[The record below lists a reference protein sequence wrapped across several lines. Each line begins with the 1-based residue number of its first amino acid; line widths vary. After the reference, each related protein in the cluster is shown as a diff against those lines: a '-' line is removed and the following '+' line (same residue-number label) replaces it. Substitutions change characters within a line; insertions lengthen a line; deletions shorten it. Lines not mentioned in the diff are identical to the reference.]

1 MNDVCS
7 TKVLINR
14 DKRLFCGMGKRKN
27 EFRKEKNGFRKRFFG
42 IKFHFFWC
50 CMLADMNKCTIFARQ
65 SLCDVDENNFLQ
77 KKITKMKKTLLAL
90 ALLLGTSG
98 VFAQIGIKTDAL
110 NTQKKANLK
119 AEVSQRIKSQKKA
132 ALNMSK
138 DDTRE
143 LICDFSDQSLYTF
156 GKTASNQISDD
167 IWKKTDTTSG
177 FGMGAPIDQFLGIT
191 GYGWFIFWP
200 AWAGEN
206 TYYNLSA
213 ANGFAYVDM
222 LALYN
227 ENLNNFNLGGYI
239 MFTAPL
245 ETYGKRG
252 VDLYF
257 NQVLQRF
264 NQERYFIDWSN
275 DPNFT
280 TYDSIEFNV
289 RGVEMNAN
297 VFDYGVKKVTLPNGT
312 LNANAVGATPDQLT
326 YVRVRLYSPATPAQP
341 HGYFW
346 IVDDFYWSESPENR
360 VDLVAKE
367 YYGGGYHL
375 IPQGIVPDTL
385 VYNVTLENTGATDYN
400 DIVLTTE
407 LYSVAVAEEEGQPD
421 VYTMVEGWGNY
432 SEPDTV
438 ANTTYTGIYSTD
450 GSDTVWT
457 AMRTRDMRA
466 YSTSLPSLNVG
477 TYALASKLTS
487 AETDFTQFLDDTTY
501 FNVVGPMVVPEGHYQ
516 WAKDRNVLVERRD
529 FRYGFVEEGGN
540 VYLTDEAAYTS
551 EGYEVCVAFSAS
563 ATPNADKYI
572 NGVEVV
578 PSLDSCAP
586 GVVIQGKLRKF
597 DYNAESWDAVIVDVE
612 DEFGNPVESAPYT
625 VQQSDLNNGLCTDP
639 DYLDVITSDQFHTI
653 YMPFPYGVKIE
664 ADETYYACY
673 RLLTTGKFSV
683 GTDDPQLNTFGPGA
697 MNQTALLVFTPGLSE
712 SASYAWGG
720 MIYASSYCDYR
731 TPLIRLLVSET
742 AGVKDD
748 VAELTSSLNAY
759 PNPASNNAT
768 ISYTLNKSGNVR
780 IVVTDIMGREVMNMN
795 QGSQVAGGTYT
806 VNMNTA
812 NLSNG
817 TYFYTL
823 SVNGERQ
830 TKKLVI
836 NK

>member
-1 MNDVCS
+1 
-7 TKVLINR
+7 
-14 DKRLFCGMGKRKN
+14 
-27 EFRKEKNGFRKRFFG
+27 
-42 IKFHFFWC
+42 
-50 CMLADMNKCTIFARQ
+50 MLADMNKCTIFARQ
-65 SLCDVDENNFLQ
+65 SLCDVDKNNFLQ

-119 AEVSQRIKSQKKA
+119 AEVSQRIKSHEKA

-143 LICDFSDQSLYTF
+143 LICDFSDPTTYTF
-156 GKTASNQISDD
+156 GKGVANQISDD
-167 IWKKTDTTSG
+167 IWKQTDTVTG
-177 FGMGAPIDQFLGIT
+177 FEEGAWIGNYLGVNND
-191 GYGWFIFWP
+191 GWFVFWP
-200 AWAGEN
+200 EWAGEG
-206 TYYNLSA
+206 TWYNVSPG
-213 ANGFAYVDM
+213 NGFAYIDLITM
-222 LALYN
+222 YN
-227 ENLNNFNLGGYI
+227 ENMNNYDLDAFI
-239 MFTAPL
+239 MFNTPL

-252 VDLYF
+252 VDIYF
-257 NQVLQRF
+257 NQFVKRF
-264 NQERYFIDWSN
+264 NQDRYFIDWSN

-289 RGVEMNAN
+289 KGVEMNSN
-297 VFDYGVKKVTLPNGT
+297 DDFFGVKKVTLPNGT

-326 YVRVRLYSPATPAQP
+326 YIRVRMYAPADPFQP
-341 HGYFW
+341 HGYLFL
-346 IVDDFYWSESPENR
+346 VDDFYWSESPENR
-360 VDLVAKE
+360 IDLVARE

-375 IPQGIVPDTL
+375 LPPGIVPDTL
-385 VYNVTLENTGATDYN
+385 VYNVTVENTGATDYN
-400 DIVLTTE
+400 DVVLSTE

-421 VYTMVEGWGNY
+421 VYTLVEGWGNN

-438 ANTTYTGIYSTD
+438 ANTTYTGIYSIN
-450 GSDTVWT
+450 GSDTVWS
-457 AMRTRDMRA
+457 AMRTRDLRA
-466 YSTSLPSLNVG
+466 YSTSLPSLSNAG
-477 TYALASKLTS
+477 TYALTSKLTS
-487 AETDFTQFLDDTTY
+487 AEADFTQFLDDTTY

-529 FRYGFVEEGGN
+529 FRYGFVEENGYA
-540 VYLTDEAAYTS
+540 YLTNEAAYTS
-551 EGYEVCVAFSAS
+551 EGYEVCVAFSTS
-563 ATPNADKYI
+563 STPTTDKYI

-597 DYNAESWDAVIVDVE
+597 DYNASTWDGAIVDVE

-639 DYLDVITSDQFHTI
+639 QFLDVIYSDQFHTI

-664 ADETYYACY
+664 GGETYYACY

-712 SASYAWGG
+712 AANYAWGG
-720 MIYASSYCDYR
+720 RVYPSTACDYR
-731 TPLIRLLVSET
+731 TPLIRLLISET
-742 AGVKDD
+742 AGVNDD

>member
-1 MNDVCS
+1 
-7 TKVLINR
+7 
-14 DKRLFCGMGKRKN
+14 
-27 EFRKEKNGFRKRFFG
+27 
-42 IKFHFFWC
+42 
-50 CMLADMNKCTIFARQ
+50 
-65 SLCDVDENNFLQ
+65 
-77 KKITKMKKTLLAL
+77 MKKTLLAL

-110 NTQKKANLK
+110 NTQKKADLK
-119 AEVSQRIKSQKKA
+119 AEISQRIKSQNKA
-132 ALNMSK
+132 AFNMSK
-138 DDTRE
+138 DETRE
-143 LICDFSDQSLYTF
+143 LICDFSDPSTYTF
-156 GKTASNQISDD
+156 GKTTANGITDD
-167 IWKKTDTTSG
+167 IWQQTDTTSG
-177 FGMGAPIDQFLGIT
+177 FGGSMIDQFLGISDN
-191 GYGWFIFWP
+191 GWFIFWP
-200 AWAGEN
+200 TWAGEG

-222 LALYN
+222 LDLYSQ
-227 ENLNNFNLGGYI
+227 NLNTYQLDGYI
-239 MFTAPL
+239 KVTAPL
-245 ETYGKRG
+245 VTYGTRG
-252 VDLYF
+252 VDIYF

-275 DPNFT
+275 DENFT

-289 RGVEMNAN
+289 RGIEMNAN
-297 VFDYGVKKVTLPNGT
+297 EFDYGVKKVTLPNGT
-312 LNANAVGATPDQLT
+312 LNANAVGQTPDEFT
-326 YVRVRLYSPATPAQP
+326 YIRIRLYSPSTPAQP

-346 IVDDFYWSESPENR
+346 IVDDIYYSEIPENR
-360 VDLVAKE
+360 VDLVSRE

-375 IPQGIVPDTL
+375 LPQGIVPDTL

-400 DIVLTTE
+400 DVVLSTE
-407 LYSVAVAEEEGQPD
+407 LYSVTAGENEGDPD
-421 VYTMVEGWGNY
+421 IYTLVEGWGNI
-432 SEPDTV
+432 SEADTL
-438 ANTTYTGIYSTD
+438 ANTTYTGIYSIN

-457 AMRTRDMRA
+457 AMRTRDMKA
-466 YSTSLPSLNVG
+466 YSTSIPSLPNVG
-477 TYALASKLTS
+477 TYALASKLSS
-487 AETDFTQFLDDTTY
+487 AGTGFTQSIDDTTY

-516 WAKDRNVLVERRD
+516 WTKDRNVLVERRD
-529 FRYGFVEEGGN
+529 FRYGYVEEGGN

-563 ATPNADKYI
+563 LNPTTDKYI

-597 DYNAESWDAVIVDVE
+597 DYNAESWDAAIVDVE

-639 DYLDVITSDQFHTI
+639 DYLDVIGADQFKTI

-664 ADETYYACY
+664 GGETYYACY

-697 MNQTALLVFTPGLSE
+697 LNQTALLVFTPGLSE
-712 SASYAWGG
+712 AANFAWGG
-720 MIYASSYCDYR
+720 RIYPSSGCDYR

-748 VAELTSSLNAY
+748 VADLTSSFNAY

>member
-1 MNDVCS
+1 
-7 TKVLINR
+7 
-14 DKRLFCGMGKRKN
+14 
-27 EFRKEKNGFRKRFFG
+27 
-42 IKFHFFWC
+42 
-50 CMLADMNKCTIFARQ
+50 MLADMNKCTIFARQ
-65 SLCDVDENNFLQ
+65 SLCDVDKNNFLQ
-77 KKITKMKKTLLAL
+77 KKSTKMKKTLLAL

-110 NTQKKANLK
+110 NTQKKADLK
-119 AEVSQRIKSQKKA
+119 AEISQRIKGQNKA

-138 DDTRE
+138 DETRE
-143 LICDFSDQSLYTF
+143 LICDFSSQDSYTF
-156 GKTASNQISDD
+156 GKGAGNSVADD
-167 IWKKTDTTSG
+167 IWKHTDT
-177 FGMGAPIDQFLGIT
+177 IT
-191 GYGWFIFWP
+191 GFEEGEWIGNYLGVNTDGWFVFWP
-200 AWAGEN
+200 EWAGEN
-206 TYYNLSA
+206 TWYNVSPG
-213 ANGFAYVDM
+213 NGFAYVDM
-222 LALYN
+222 VTMYN
-227 ENLNNFNLGGYI
+227 ENVNQYNLDGYI
-239 MFTAPL
+239 KFNDPL
-245 ETYGKRG
+245 ITYGKRG
-252 VDLYF
+252 VDVYF
-257 NQVLQRF
+257 NQFVFRF
-264 NQERYFIDWSN
+264 NQDRYFIDWSN

-289 RGVEMNAN
+289 RGIEMNAN
-297 VFDYGVKKVTLPNGT
+297 DSKYGVKKVTLPNGT
-312 LNANAVGATPDQLT
+312 LNANAVGQTPDQMT
-326 YVRVRLYSPATPAQP
+326 YIRVRLSSPADAFQP
-341 HGYFW
+341 HGYMFL
-346 IVDDFYWSESPENR
+346 VDDFYWSEIPEDR
-360 VDLVAKE
+360 VDLVSRE

-385 VYNVTLENTGATDYN
+385 AYGAVVENTGATDYN
-400 DIVLTTE
+400 DVILHNE
-407 LYSVAVAEEEGQPD
+407 LYSVTAGENEGDPD
-421 VYTMVEGWGNY
+421 IYTLIEGWENV

-438 ANTTYTGIYSTD
+438 ANRTYTGIYSIT

-457 AMRTRDMRA
+457 AKRTVELFA
-466 YSTSLPSLNVG
+466 ASKSIEAPNVG
-477 TYALASKLTS
+477 TYALTSRLSS
-487 AETDFTQFLDDTTY
+487 AETDFNQALDDTVY
-501 FNVVGPMVVPEGHYQ
+501 FNVVEPMVVPEGHYQ

-529 FRYGFVEEGGN
+529 FRYGFVEEDGN

-563 ATPNADKYI
+563 GIPNTDKYI
-572 NGVEVV
+572 NGVEIV

-597 DYNAESWDAVIVDVE
+597 DYNAESWDDVIVDVE

-639 DYLDVITSDQFHTI
+639 DYLDVIGADQFHTI

-664 ADETYYACY
+664 DGETYYACY

-697 MNQTALLVFTPGLSE
+697 LNQTALLVFTPGLPE

-720 MIYASSYCDYR
+720 RIYASTYCDYR

-748 VAELTSSLNAY
+748 VADLTSSFNAY